1 MKTRLRKRQIMWLQ
15 LVHWNPQKR
24 EISAERNSQG
34 KLVGKLGLEPGLEGW
49 DTGTGRGKH

>member
-1 MKTRLRKRQIMWLQ
+1 MASVSALES
-15 LVHWNPQKR
+15 PER

-49 DTGTGRGKH
+49 ETGTGRGKR

>member
-49 DTGTGRGKH
+49 ETGTGRGKH